1 MNNFEFKST
10 LDILLL
16 SASSFLG
23 KKEKEE
29 FLNCSKKSSVKHKYF
44 KRVIRQIKNENL
56 FPHGRLSARARLIA
70 AGLLL
75 ALVILLFCVS
85 VVGISLL
92 KTFSEKYF
100 EDVEKTNSEQ
110 KTITEIIEITEF
122 KKPNYTVGANE
133 TVLVKSSQ
141 IYNVEY
147 SQHGS
152 GWYYTQTPICS
163 SHTED
168 YLIKSGKKVIDVCVG
183 EHKGKVAVVKKGD
196 VKIFSLYW
204 DDGKYRYNITGTLR
218 LAELLKIAESVTG
231 NE

>member
-1 MNNFEFKST
+1 MNNTEFKSS

-16 SASSFLG
+16 SASSFFG

-29 FLNCSKKSSVKHKYF
+29 FLNCSKKSCVKRKYF
-44 KRVIRQIKNENL
+44 KRILRQIKNENL

-70 AGLLL
+70 AGLLF
-75 ALVILLFCVS
+75 ALVILMFCVS

-100 EDVEKTNSEQ
+100 GDGEKADSEQ
-110 KTITEIIEITEF
+110 KILAEIVEITEF
-122 KKPNYTVGANE
+122 KKPNYTLGANE
-133 TVLVKSSQ
+133 KVLVKSSQ

-147 SQHGS
+147 SSHGGS
-152 GWYYTQTPICS
+152 WYYTQTPICS
-163 SHTED
+163 HQNED
-168 YLIKSGKKVIDVCVG
+168 YLIKSGINVIEVYVG
-183 EHKGKVAVVKKGD
+183 ERKGKVAVAKKGD

-204 DDGKYRYNITGTLR
+204 DDGKYRYNIAGTLR
-218 LAELLKIAESVTG
+218 IAELLKIAESVGG